1 MEKEITNFYK
11 FREDIVINT
20 FGINRIQ
27 ECNVLLNWIQ
37 ADDELDDFELKTLD
51 KALNR
56 YFSLADAW
64 NEEELKMHFISTIFN
79 VANPNIPNICKT
91 YFENGNI
98 KISGSLYIPAHQ
110 FEDKS
115 IEGIC
120 ILEKGKD
127 NKSFVTVQDKLGINE
142 SIFKDST
149 GILLVSEIKNVDI
162 KNRKLTLS
170 VFDKREFADQ
180 SRVDAAFLDG
190 KPSEDFEA
198 FFRKH
203 IRDVELDF

>member
-1 MEKEITNFYK
+1 MKNKYK
-11 FREDIVINT
+11 I
-20 FGINRIQ
+20 
-27 ECNVLLNWIQ
+27 LW
-37 ADDELDDFELKTLD
+37 
-51 KALNR
+51 
-56 YFSLADAW
+56 
-64 NEEELKMHFISTIFN
+64 STIFIILSVFLFSVIYLAYKYDDN
-79 VANPNIPNICKT
+79 PELSENMRLFAIEEYKSRQNFDFDKYKDPKYANSQCDIYDNKVHKNASG